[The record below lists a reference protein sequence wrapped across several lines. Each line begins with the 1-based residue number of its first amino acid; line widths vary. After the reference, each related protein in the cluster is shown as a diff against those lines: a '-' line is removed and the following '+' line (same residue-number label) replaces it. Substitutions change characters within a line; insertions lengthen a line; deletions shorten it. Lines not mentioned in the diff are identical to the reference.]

1 MACASKFTECE
12 RERAMGH
19 GEREREREVKV
30 ADCEC
35 ELVRCLPVSIR
46 TSAWVGAVFARVHK
60 DQRMGRCCQRL
71 RTRAKVSRN
80 YARALRASAQKSLE
94 SRS

>member
-1 MACASKFTECE
+1 
-12 RERAMGH
+12 MGH
-19 GEREREREVKV
+19 GEKEREREVMV
-30 ADCEC
+30 AECEC
-35 ELVRCLPVSIR
+35 ELVFAKSVR

-80 YARALRASAQKSLE
+80 YARALRASAH
-94 SRS
+94 